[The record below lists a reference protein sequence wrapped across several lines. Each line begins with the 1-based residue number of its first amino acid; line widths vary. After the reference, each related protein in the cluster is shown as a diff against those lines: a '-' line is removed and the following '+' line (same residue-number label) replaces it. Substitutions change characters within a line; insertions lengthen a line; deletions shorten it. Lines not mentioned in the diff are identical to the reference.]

1 MGKMSFR
8 FLSPSLPTFHRWRWL
23 AGGDALTR
31 RKKWATAAGSVVIAA
46 LVASF
51 FAVALHDR
59 AQEASRAQEFAVL
72 HSVSEAESDLASLA
86 AAHTAWSLS
95 GQPTAQE
102 QFLRGGNGFRARLM
116 EIIPLIGQAPAR
128 RAAIRGIAADF
139 HLWMTEAVPPVAGG
153 HTPPPART
161 ESPRFNSLRAALQ
174 RFQRE
179 SLALLQKSSDT
190 DHRQRLRQTG
200 SIVLFSAVSLGLLLA
215 FISTSV
221 RNFSA
226 QLTKARNAEA
236 QVRAIIEH
244 TLDSVITVDDAGT
257 IHSLNPAAERIFGQ
271 RAVDVIGQHLTLLIP
286 QQLFFHEMKSGCRG
300 TIATQGQRQGYSS
313 FPIEVTLSPMGNAG
327 HRRFV
332 AIVRD
337 VSERQRSEETLR
349 QISAGVSTETGE
361 EFLRAL
367 LKQLSKVLDNDF
379 AFLVELGKSGVG
391 SPATLTVAEH
401 GGIRRVAP
409 YDLADTA
416 CAGVLAK
423 VSRIHLSQVRGL
435 FPEDTLLTDHSAECF
450 VAVPLT
456 DHRGRP
462 VGLIGIIDRRP
473 LAETRIIESTLEI
486 FAARAGAEIERKRTE
501 EDLAAEKERLAV
513 TLRSIADG
521 FITIGNDGRVLML
534 NAVAELLTGWT
545 QEEALGQPLGAVFQ
559 LLHERNR
566 KPRARTLQAIVE
578 SGVAEGLDGHAL
590 LASRGAE
597 AGTERLI
604 EGRASPI
611 RDQSSRKLGAI
622 IVFRDITERRR
633 LEEEQQ
639 RADKLDSLGVVAA
652 GIAHDFNNLLT
663 TILGNLSLA
672 LVHPALDEKIG
683 ERLTAAKK
691 ATSRAHDLSRQLLTF
706 AKGGAPV
713 KQTTTLPNL
722 LRNSVT
728 LTLLATPVHC
738 EFQLPDDLWPVEI
751 DPGQISQVFHNL
763 ATNAHQAMAAGG
775 TLRITAENLDLSCN
789 SQTLGLRAGR
799 WVHLSLQ
806 DQGVGIP
813 EEHIR
818 KIFDPYFTTKP
829 KGTGLGL
836 ATAYS
841 IVKNHGGV
849 IHAES
854 RSGEG
859 STFTVCLPAS
869 EKEIFSLA
877 AEPPP
882 PVAGSPRVLVI
893 DDEEDICMLVTC
905 VLEPLGYQVTETLDG
920 LSAIAAYETA
930 LREGRPFDLVIS
942 DLTMPGGLSGAET
955 IARLREIDPAVRAIV
970 SSGYANDPIL
980 SRFAD
985 YGFTGML
992 AKPYE
997 LDALVRKAAEVLAA
1011 PVKPTVVYHDF
1022 ILRKRA

>member
-1 MGKMSFR
+1 MSAR
-8 FLSPSLPTFHRWRWL
+8 LLSSSFPTFHRMRRSL
-23 AGGDALTR
+23 AGEDGLSR
-31 RKKWATAAGSVVIAA
+31 WHSRATVAGIAVI
-46 LVASF
+46 
-51 FAVALHDR
+51 VALGAAFLALALRDR
-59 AQEASRAQEFAVL
+59 ALEARRTQEFAIL
-72 HSVSEAESDLASLA
+72 HSASVAEVDLASLA
-86 AAHTAWSLS
+86 AAHRTWLLA
-95 GQPTAQE
+95 GQPAAQV
-102 QFLRGGNGFRARLM
+102 QFRRGCNGFRARLL
-116 EIIPLIGQAPAR
+116 EIVPLLSEEPAR
-128 RAAIRGIAADF
+128 RAAVRGIAADF
-139 HLWMTEAVPPVAGG
+139 QLWMNDDAARPQG
-153 HTPPPART
+153 HASTD
-161 ESPRFNSLRAALQ
+161 SPRFTGLRTALH

-179 SLALLQKSSDT
+179 SVAVLQNSSAAA
-190 DHRQRLRQTG
+190 HRQHLLQTG
-200 SIVLFSAVSLGLLLA
+200 SLVLFGAVSIA
-215 FISTSV
+215 FLIASIAGSV
-221 RNFSA
+221 RGFRW
-226 QLTKARNAEA
+226 QLAKARTAEA
-236 QVRAIIEH
+236 QVRAIIDH
-244 TLDSVITVDDAGT
+244 TLDGVITMDDAGA

-271 RAVDVIGQHLTLLIP
+271 RAADVIGQNLALLIP
-286 QQLFFHEMKSGCRG
+286 QPLFFHEMKSGSRG
-300 TIATQGQRQGYSS
+300 TIATHGQRQGYYP
-313 FPIEVTLSPMGNAG
+313 FPIEVSLSAMEVAG
-327 HRRFV
+327 RRQFV

-349 QISAGVSTETGE
+349 QISAGVTTATGE

-379 AFLVELGKSGVG
+379 AFLVELGKNG
-391 SPATLTVAEH
+391 PATASTLTVAEQST
-401 GGIRRVAP
+401 IRSVAP
-409 YDLADTA
+409 YDLTDSA

-423 VSRIHLSQVRGL
+423 GSRIHLAQVRSL
-435 FPEDTLLTDHSAECF
+435 FPEDMLLTDLTAESF
-450 VAVPLT
+450 VAVPLI

-473 LAETRIIESTLEI
+473 LTETRIIESTLEI
-486 FAARAGAEIERKRTE
+486 FAARAGAEIERKRVE

-521 FITIGNDGRVLML
+521 FITIGSDGRVLML

-545 QEEALGQPLGAVFQ
+545 QQEAVGQPLGAVFQ

-566 KPRARTLQAIVE
+566 KPRARVLQAIVE
-578 SGVAEGLDGHAL
+578 TGLAEGLNGPAL
-590 LASRGAE
+590 LATRGGGG
-597 AGTERLI
+597 GTERLI
-604 EGRASPI
+604 EGNASPI
-611 RDQSSRKLGAI
+611 RDHTHRKIGAI

-639 RADKLDSLGVVAA
+639 RADKLDSLGVVAG

-672 LVHPALDEKIG
+672 LIHPTLDEKIG
-683 ERLTAAKK
+683 ERLAAAKK
-691 ATSRAHDLSRQLLTF
+691 ATSRAQDLSRQLLTF

-713 KQTTTLPNL
+713 KQTTTLPGL
-722 LRNSVT
+722 LRNSVS

-775 TLRITAENLDLSCN
+775 TLRITAENLLLSCD

-813 EEHIR
+813 EEFFQ

-829 KGTGLGL
+829 KGAGLGL

-841 IVKNHGGV
+841 IVKSHGGV

-854 RSGEG
+854 RPGEG
-859 STFTVCLPAS
+859 ATFTVCLPAS
-869 EKEIFSLA
+869 EKEIPA
-877 AEPPP
+877 PPTQ
-882 PVAGSPRVLVI
+882 PVQHVADSPRILVL
-893 DDEEDICMLVTC
+893 DDEEAICMLVTC
-905 VLEPLGYQVTETLDG
+905 ALEPLGYQVTETLDG

-930 LREGRPFDLVIS
+930 LREGRPFHLVIS
-942 DLTMPGGLSGAET
+942 DLTMPGGLSGAQT

-980 SRFAD
+980 SRFND
-985 YGFTGML
+985 FGFVDML

-997 LDALVRKAAEVLAA
+997 LDALARKVAEVLAA
-1011 PVKPTVVYHDF
+1011 PANPSVVYHDF
-1022 ILRKRA
+1022 EQRKTA